1 LAFQDAIGSGAHD
14 YGRVYSFFDDDIRAN
29 LIAYH
34 LEAGDDP
41 FRGVPVGA
49 AAALAGELGV
59 AFDAGGPPAWV
70 ALLADGGNV
79 GNLTTPVLDGA
90 ASAMRRVPEY
100 SRVTFRIDQGALI
113 VGGDSGLAAR
123 FAGEVGAELRL
134 PVGRASYLARAA
146 KWSGRLGT
154 AMTGVAGVAG
164 QWFADAGVDTPS
176 RLGRAG
182 TRGGALAGGSYLG
195 AALAPGLLCG
205 PGAPLCGA
213 VSGVIGGVAGGYL
226 ADRLADH
233 LPWMHA
239 PEPAARDLGELRRQ
253 VAGSGVVVPDVAAAV
268 DVRASGLAL
277 AATADQPAVHG
288 QVARVV
294 ASAGVRR
301 ALP

>member
-1 LAFQDAIGSGAHD
+1 MADELGLAF
-14 YGRVYSFFDDDIRAN
+14 
-29 LIAYH
+29 
-34 LEAGDDP
+34 DP
-41 FRGVPVGA
+41 
-49 AAALAGELGV
+49 
-59 AFDAGGPPAWV
+59 DGPPAWV
-70 ALLADGGNV
+70 AFLADGGSV

-90 ASAMRRVPEY
+90 AAALRRVPEY
-100 SRVTFRIDQGALI
+100 SRVTFRIDRGVLA
-113 VGGDSGLAAR
+113 VDGERGLTGR
-123 FAGEVGAELRL
+123 FAAEVGAEVRL

-154 AMTGVAGVAG
+154 AMTGAAGVAG

-176 RLGRAG
+176 RMGRAG

-226 ADRLADH
+226 ADQVVDH
-233 LPWMHA
+233 LPWMHP
-239 PEPAARDLGELRRQ
+239 PEPAAHDLGELRRQ
-253 VAGSGVVVPDVAAAV
+253 VAGSGAVVPEVAAAV
-268 DVRASGLAL
+268 DVRATGLAL
-277 AATADQPAVHG
+277 AATADQPAVHA

-301 ALP
+301 SWP